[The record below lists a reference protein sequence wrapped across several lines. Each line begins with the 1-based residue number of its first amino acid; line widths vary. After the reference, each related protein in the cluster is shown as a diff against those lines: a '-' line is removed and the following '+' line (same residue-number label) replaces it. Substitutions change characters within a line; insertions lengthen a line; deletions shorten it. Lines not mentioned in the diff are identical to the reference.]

1 MEGNLIVSRL
11 KMIGRKW
18 LGQSIQI
25 KMVVI
30 LVCGLL
36 VSLSILGFCNFYQAR
51 NILISDAE
59 EDLVHRSDAYAKQIG
74 LWIDMREAEVAIL
87 ATNQSVVNGDQGGA
101 LSYLNQE
108 VKRNP
113 NYLRFWLVDTKGQ
126 AIHTTGDRTN
136 IADRAYF
143 KEVMSTGK
151 VITTDPVVSKVD
163 GKMVVS
169 VVSPIKK
176 DNQIVGVLGGTVT
189 VDTLISQIN
198 EIKIAQSGYAYML
211 QGDGLTIVHPDKS
224 LVMKQNTLTDADV
237 KTQVKEITQK
247 MVRGDAGISQE
258 TQSSTPRYMA
268 YAPIP
273 GTKWSLGIN
282 VPEKEILIKLAPL
295 MNVSLITIGLIL
307 IVTCGFAIL
316 LSRKFTKPIIALNKA
331 TEKIA
336 EGDLTVQSIS
346 GHSEGSS
353 SLGKDELDTLAIHFD
368 TMVAKLRS
376 LVQQVAASA
385 EQVAASSE
393 ELTAT
398 AEQSA
403 LAVNQVAGSIE
414 KVACGASSQLE
425 AVNATTQVVEQM
437 SASIQEV
444 ATHSENVA
452 AKAEKTSIAAKNG
465 EKAIDDTTKQM
476 ATIEKSVVH
485 AAKVVAGLGERSKEI
500 GQIVDT
506 ISGIA
511 SQTNLLALNAAIEAA
526 RAGEHGKGFAV
537 VAEEVRK
544 LAEQSQQAAKHIA
557 SLIGEIQG
565 DTEKAVMVMAD
576 GTKEVKRGSEVASTA
591 GKAFGEI
598 AGLIEEVSAQV
609 ENISAAIQQVAGG
622 SEQIVTAIQKINTVS
637 SETADHTQTSS
648 AAIEEQSASMQEIAA
663 SSESLAKM
671 SEKLRLIITQFNV

>member
-1 MEGNLIVSRL
+1 MSVL
-11 KMIGRKW
+11 KMISQKW
-18 LGQSIQI
+18 LGKSIQV
-25 KMVVI
+25 KMIAI
-30 LVCGLL
+30 LVSGLL
-36 VSLSILGFCNFYQAR
+36 LSLSILGFCNFYQAR
-51 NILISDAE
+51 NILVSDAE

-74 LWIDMREAEVAIL
+74 LWIGMREGEVAIL
-87 ATNQSVVNGDQGGA
+87 ATNQSVVNGDQEAA
-101 LSYLNQE
+101 LRYLNEE

-136 IADRAYF
+136 IIDRAYF

-151 VITTDPVVSKVD
+151 VITTDPVISKVD

-169 VVSPIKK
+169 VVAPIKNN
-176 DNQIVGVLGGTVT
+176 NQIVGVLGGTVT
-189 VDTLISQIN
+189 VDTLITQIN
-198 EIKIAQSGYAYML
+198 GIKIAQSGYAYVL

-224 LVMKQNTLTDADV
+224 LVMKQNTLTDAN
-237 KTQVKEITQK
+237 TTNQLKEITQK
-247 MVRGDAGISQE
+247 MIHGDAGISQE
-258 TQSSTPRYMA
+258 KQSGTPRYMA

-273 GTKWSLGIN
+273 GMKWSLGIN

-295 MNVSLITIGLIL
+295 IIVSLMTIGLIL
-307 IVTCGFAIL
+307 IVTCGFGVV
-316 LSRKFTKPIIALNKA
+316 LSRLITKPIIALNKA

-336 EGDLTVQSIS
+336 QGDLTVQSIS
-346 GHSEGSS
+346 GHLEGTS

-376 LVQQVAASA
+376 LVQQVATSA

-403 LAVNQVAGSIE
+403 LAVSQVAGSIE
-414 KVACGASSQLE
+414 KVASGASSQLE
-425 AVNATTQVVEQM
+425 AVNATTEVVEQM
-437 SASIQEV
+437 SASIQQV

-452 AKAEKTSIAAKNG
+452 AKAEKTSMAAKNG
-465 EKAIDDTTKQM
+465 GKAIDDTTKQM

-485 AAKVVAGLGERSKEI
+485 AAEVVASLGERSKEI
-500 GQIVDT
+500 GQIVAT

-526 RAGEHGKGFAV
+526 RAGEQGKGFAV

-544 LAEQSQQAAKHIA
+544 LAEQSQEAAKHIA
-557 SLIGEIQG
+557 ILIGEIQG
-565 DTEKAVMVMAD
+565 DTEKAVMVMAV
-576 GTKEVKRGSEVASTA
+576 GTKEVKRGSEVASMA
-591 GKAFGEI
+591 GKSFGEI
-598 AGLIEEVSAQV
+598 VMLIEEVSAQV

-622 SEQIVTAIQKINTVS
+622 SEQIVTAIQKINNIS
-637 SETADHTQTSS
+637 GETAEHTQTSS
-648 AAIEEQSASMQEIAA
+648 AAIEEQSASMEEIAA

-671 SEKLRLIITQFNV
+671 SEELRLIITQFNV